1 MPSSASKNTKAE
13 MLPARQKELTALCEA
28 LGIAMQQLQLL
39 DMALTHTSYAYE
51 SKRNPRPP
59 HNQRLEFLGDS
70 VLSLVVST
78 YLYTHYPKLD
88 EGELSKFRAFLV
100 CEETLAILAAENH
113 LGEHLLL
120 GKGEQNLDGEENP
133 SILADAF
140 ESVLGAYYLDQGFAA
155 VTDLLDRLLLQKIPV
170 LTVDGIDRDYKTRFQ
185 EMVQEKGPVEITYEE
200 VSEEGPSHNKT
211 FVMRVLVAQKEMG
224 RGKGRSKKE
233 AAQRAAHEALKRWK
247 QN

>member
-1 MPSSASKNTKAE
+1 
-13 MLPARQKELTALCEA
+13 MLPQRQNELEGLCTQ
-28 LGIAMQQLQLL
+28 LGITMRQLNLL

-51 SKRNPRPP
+51 SKRNPRPQ

-78 YLYTHYPKLD
+78 YIYNHYPKMD

-100 CEETLAILAAENH
+100 CEETLAILAADNH
-113 LGEHLLL
+113 LGDHLLL
-120 GKGEQNLDGEENP
+120 GRGELNLDGEENP

-155 VTDLLDRLLLQKIPV
+155 VTELLNRLLIQRIPE
-170 LTVDGIDRDYKTRFQ
+170 LTADGIDRDYKTRFQ
-185 EMVQEKGPVEITYEE
+185 EAVQADGPADISYEE
-200 VSEEGPSHNKT
+200 VSEEGPSHNRT
-211 FVMRVLVAQKEMG
+211 FVMQVLVNGKAWG

-233 AAQRAAHEALKRWK
+233 AAQRAAREALKLWK
-247 QN
+247 TK